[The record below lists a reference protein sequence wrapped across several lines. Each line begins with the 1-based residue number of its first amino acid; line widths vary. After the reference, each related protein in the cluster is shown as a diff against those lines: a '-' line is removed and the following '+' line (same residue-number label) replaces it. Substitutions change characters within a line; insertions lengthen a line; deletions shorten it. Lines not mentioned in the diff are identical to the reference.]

1 MPSVGQPRE
10 RTKEVDKKMER
21 KTRTVLAG
29 TLGVVGAGLVLA
41 VAVKALPTLLRGVMS
56 RVMPDTTSPTGEGRL
71 RPPSF

>member
-21 KTRTVLAG
+21 NTRTVLAG